1 MGAVKVTV
9 RKCLLSINFPTRTIT
24 LMDLQCL
31 RMIKHDYF
39 PTSGGTVNSPRFFVW
54 QQMTHWSL
62 FIAWRVVI
70 WKWLASPLWCFLSNL
85 SDIISFPLRLLDI
98 FSCSSYEMF
107 FIADQTEKN
116 AICLIWS
123 YGASIWNCALGID
136 YKQTWKSFLAPLFDQ
151 SSLWF
156 VT

>member
-39 PTSGGTVNSPRFFVW
+39 QTSVGTVNSPRFFVW

-62 FIAWRVVI
+62 FIAWRLVI

-98 FSCSSYEMF
+98 FSCSSYEMCF
-107 FIADQTEKN
+107 FAKN

-123 YGASIWNCALGID
+123 YGASIWNCVLGND
-136 YKQTWKSFLAPLFDQ
+136 YKQTWKSFLAPLIKAV
-151 SSLWF
+151 LWF